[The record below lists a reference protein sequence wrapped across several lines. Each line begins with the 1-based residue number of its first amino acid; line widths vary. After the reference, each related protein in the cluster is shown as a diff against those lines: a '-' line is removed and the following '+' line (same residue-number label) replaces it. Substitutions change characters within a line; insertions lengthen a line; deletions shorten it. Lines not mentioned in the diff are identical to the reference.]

1 MTFKV
6 VYICESLENST
17 EMKMSKCGS
26 PLSSV
31 TEGFMDQPQFNFTVS
46 PEHLILQPCALQP
59 FLMSWSFLCLI
70 FACVLF

>member
-31 TEGFMDQPQFNFTVS
+31 IEGFMNQPHFNFTVS
-46 PEHLILQPCALQP
+46 LEHLILQPCALQP
-59 FLMSWSFLCLI
+59 VLMCHG
-70 FACVLF
+70 ACCA